1 MTVVA
6 PDQVLS
12 VSSQLSEKSA
22 GKTVKIGKGFS
33 ATSFRHSSF
42 GGLMDPLIMVDHFVM
57 TEPTFGAH
65 AHAGLSAVTI
75 VFEDSEGVF
84 RNRDSLGNDIDLEP
98 GDLYW
103 LKAAKGAVHD
113 EATRQRGRTHALQ
126 VFVNLPA
133 VMRRDS
139 PAARHVPASSMPKL
153 LGKLAQARLVLGQSG
168 DVRGVPSPALPMN
181 ILDVTLFEGGQFVHS
196 AEPDQ
201 SAWVYAV
208 KGDVSLVLEER
219 DFELRSG
226 QAVAV
231 RGGARLT
238 LRGLT
243 KSQAVILQGTP
254 IREDFVQRGPFAMST
269 PEDLDAVEADYRA
282 GRLGSLN

>member
-1 MTVVA
+1 MTAVTSDHA
-6 PDQVLS
+6 RSASP
-12 VSSQLSEKSA
+12 QLSEKSA
-22 GKTVKIGKGFS
+22 GKPVKIGTGFS
-33 ATSFRHSSF
+33 ATSFRHTGF

-57 TEPTFGAH
+57 TERTFETH

-75 VFEDSEGVF
+75 IFEDSEGLF

-113 EATRQRGRTHALQ
+113 EATQRGGRTHALQ

-133 VMRRDS
+133 AMKHDA

-153 LGKLAQARLVLGQSG
+153 MGLSAEARLVLGQSG
-168 DVRGVPSPALPMN
+168 DVQGASSPALPMN
-181 ILDVTLFEGGQFVHS
+181 ILDVSLSEDGQFMHS
-196 AEPDQ
+196 AASSQ

-208 KGDVSLVLEER
+208 NGDVSLVSEER
-219 DFELRSG
+219 NLELRSG
-226 QAVAV
+226 QAVAI
-231 RGGARLT
+231 GGAARLT

-243 KSQAVILQGTP
+243 RSHAVILQGRP

-269 PEDLDAVEADYRA
+269 SEDLDAVEADYRA